1 MPPSLC
7 GSALAPLQSENALQF
22 FTRIICDGTEYED
35 DEEGNE
41 EFGPSGSESDHES
54 SSGGESE
61 GEEENKDNELT
72 KSLLTKVKGEK
83 DAGEE
88 EDEDAEGDD
97 DYEPEETEEKEGDDN
112 GREGED
118 GEGGEEVDEDEDE
131 DDGEEEAR
139 VVIQPNP
146 EPFTADKFHLHKPP
160 NFKDLYG
167 RKGRPLQVIVKLAN
181 IELTPEK
188 PKYEGGTWHVE
199 GKQVGQSRSASC
211 APNY

>member
-1 MPPSLC
+1 M
-7 GSALAPLQSENALQF
+7 APLQSENGLQF

-35 DEEGNE
+35 DDEEENE

-54 SSGGESE
+54 SRGGGSE
-61 GEEENKDNELT
+61 GDQGDKDKGLT
-72 KSLLTKVKGEK
+72 KSLLEKVKGEK
-83 DAGEE
+83 GGSED

-97 DYEPEETEEKEGDDN
+97 DYDDEETEENERGENGGDN
-112 GREGED
+112 ED
-118 GEGGEEVDEDEDE
+118 GEGDEEADE
-131 DDGEEEAR
+131 DDDEDDEEEEAR

-146 EPFTADKFHLHKPP
+146 ELFAADKFHLHKPLS
-160 NFKDLYG
+160 FKELYG

-199 GKQVGQSRSASC
+199 GKQVGQSGTHISRA
-211 APNY
+211 AAH